1 MRCFFALHVSVGAM
15 LLFTGT
21 TIVPVLAVDV
31 TAITIVTAVS
41 IMLQSQSTLLHS
53 LSWLLLSSLSGY
65 PEQVGKMRELGPK
78 PDYKLATL

>member
-1 MRCFFALHVSVGAM
+1 M

-41 IMLQSQSTLLHS
+41 IMLQSQSTLVHS